1 METAHPH
8 TQFLL
13 QQASSTSLGS
23 ALCVL
28 CAAGPETGEDRCLT
42 SQDNLT
48 LNTERKKI
56 STPSS
61 EIGRAHV

>member
-28 CAAGPETGEDRCLT
+28 CAAGPETGQDRCL
-42 SQDNLT
+42 
-48 LNTERKKI
+48 
-56 STPSS
+56 
-61 EIGRAHV
+61 A